1 MALFGNKTTEKDSK
15 KAVASTPAQTVKKEA
30 AKKEVVSM
38 QDLYSGKVPAGKS
51 SEPKTAATAG
61 KLALAQQVLVK
72 PVITEKATNLVTAN
86 KYVFMVAGN
95 ANKISIAKAVSAIY
109 GVKPVAVNIIN
120 RQGKKVARGK
130 VRGQRSDSKKAV
142 VTLKKGET
150 IKIYEGV

>member
-1 MALFGNKTTEKDSK
+1 MALFGNKTTDKDSK
-15 KAVASTPAQTVKKEA
+15 KAASGTVKQ
-30 AKKEVVSM
+30 EVVSM
-38 QDLYSGKVPAGKS
+38 QDLYSGKVSTGKS
-51 SEPKTAATAG
+51 SEPRTVTTAG

-86 KYVFMVAGN
+86 KYVFMVAAS

>member
-1 MALFGNKTTEKDSK
+1 MALFGNKTTDKDSK
-15 KAVASTPAQTVKKEA
+15 KAAAATPTKTVKKEA
-30 AKKEVVSM
+30 VKKEVVSM
-38 QDLYSGKVPAGKS
+38 QDLYSGKTPAGKS
-51 SEPKTAATAG
+51 SGSKTVTTAG

-72 PVITEKATNLVTAN
+72 PIITEKATNLVTAN
-86 KYVFMVAGN
+86 KYVFMVAAG
-95 ANKISIAKAVSAIY
+95 ANKISIAQAVSAIY